1 MMKMMKS
8 RGSHRFLLSYKS
20 WSERRGSVHKTFH
33 VSCVIQKKLTFYLLF
48 YLLDYPVSWICY
60 YLQIWRLLSL
70 MSLMELFLR
79 KLVVDKIH

>member
-48 YLLDYPVSWICY
+48 STRLSSIMDLL
-60 YLQIWRLLSL
+60 LLTNL
-70 MSLMELFLR
+70 DIVIFN
-79 KLVVDKIH
+79 VFNGAFFTKIGSR